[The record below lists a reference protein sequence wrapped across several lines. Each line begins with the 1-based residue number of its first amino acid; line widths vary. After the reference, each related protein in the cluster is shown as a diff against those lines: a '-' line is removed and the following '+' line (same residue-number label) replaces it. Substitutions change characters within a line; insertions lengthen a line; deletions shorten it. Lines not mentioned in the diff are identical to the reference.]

1 MSQTG
6 KTRRPDFAAE
16 MAVGKLVQF
25 DRRGRTGQAAKPAP
39 TAQAEILIFTGVRYE
54 RETGTGSSPDKPSAS
69 SGGKRKRG

>member
-16 MAVGKLVQF
+16 ISVGKLVQF
-25 DRRGRTGQAAKPAP
+25 ESRERAGNTVKQPV
-39 TAQAEILIFTGVRYE
+39 TAEAEILIFTGVRYE
-54 RETGTGSSPDKPSAS
+54 RQTGVGNSPDKPSAS